1 MDAASASLATLL
13 RPAPAGAERRL
24 SPRSRLHESARAFAR
39 DATRAPETLHPSLW
53 LGHQLGRIGS
63 DAVATGFARLD
74 AELPGGGWPRRAL
87 AELLL
92 PHAGVGEIRLLAPA
106 LVVAQCAGRLVMFF
120 DPPAALA
127 AAALASLGFDVE
139 ALLIVHTRARVVP
152 GSDSLWALEQALKS
166 GHVGAIVAWLPPR
179 LRGDRLRRLQLAAH
193 QHDGPAFVM
202 REAAVAGRPT
212 ASPLRLGL
220 QPGGA
225 DRLQVRVLKRR
236 GPPLEAS
243 LSLEL
248 PTVLSAAARRRS
260 GSASERAPALHVA
273 TFVNFA

>member
-1 MDAASASLATLL
+1 MDAIPAPLAAP
-13 RPAPAGAERRL
+13 RPAPPGAERRL
-24 SPRSRLHESARAFAR
+24 FPRSPARESAHPLVREPL
-39 DATRAPETLHPSLW
+39 RAPETLHPSLW

-106 LVVAQCAGRLVMFF
+106 LVAAQRADRLVMFF

-127 AAALASLGFDVE
+127 AAALAGLGFNVE
-139 ALLIVHTRARVVP
+139 ELLIVQTRARVVP

-179 LRGDRLRRLQLAAH
+179 LRADRLRRLQLAAH
-193 QHDGPAFVM
+193 QHDGPAFVV

-220 QPGGA
+220 QAGGA

-236 GPPLEAS
+236 GPPLEAP

-260 GSASERAPALHVA
+260 GSASERAAALHAA
-273 TFVNFA
+273 TFVDFA